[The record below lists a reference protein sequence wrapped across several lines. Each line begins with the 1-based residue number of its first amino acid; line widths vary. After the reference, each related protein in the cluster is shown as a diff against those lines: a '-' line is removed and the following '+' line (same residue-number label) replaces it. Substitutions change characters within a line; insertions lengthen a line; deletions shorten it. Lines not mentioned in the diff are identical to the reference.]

1 MALSKLGFKPGIN
14 REGTNYSNEGGW
26 FDGDKIRFRSGFVE
40 RIGGWTR
47 SSNNTYI
54 GTPRKI
60 FDFVTLASENL
71 LFIGTEQKV
80 YLEDSGTFNDI
91 TPIRSTVTLGNN
103 PITTGSAGS
112 GVITATT
119 QAAHGAITGDFVT
132 FTGLT
137 ATDGLTTGQLNIEHI
152 ITAVPSTTTFTVTTA
167 GAATSGSTAGG
178 GNNKSAAFQLNIGLT
193 SSVLGNGWNAGTW
206 GRFTW
211 GSASGSLSGATLR
224 LWFADNF
231 GEDLIFNANDGNIFY
246 WDATNGATTRAV
258 LASSLTGASDVP
270 VAVRKVLVSEVDRHV
285 IAFGSNPIDSA
296 VQDPML
302 IRFSSQES
310 ATDWTPTATNTAG
323 DIRLAKGSE
332 IITATPTSRQIL
344 VWTDQALYSMQF
356 LGPPFTFGVSL
367 LGDNIRIAG
376 PNTVVGVND
385 IVYWMGQENF
395 YVYDGR
401 IQVIP
406 CTVRDY
412 VFNDMN
418 NQQSFKFHGGSISSQ
433 TEIWWFYCS
442 ASSSEIDRYVVYNY
456 TEKAWYYGTLVRT
469 TWNDRATGLRSFPQ
483 ATGISTDNYVYNH
496 EDGLDDFSTGS
507 AVAINAFIE
516 SSDFDIG
523 DGQQYMLINR
533 ILPDLTFNGSTVSSP
548 SALFTIQSRD
558 FTGDGFSESPSGS
571 ATRTATNPVE
581 QYTDQ
586 VFVRARGRQLSIKVE
601 NTAVGVKWRLGSPRI
616 DVRPDGR
623 R

>member
-1 MALSKLGFKPGIN
+1 MPLTKLQFTPGIN

-54 GTPRKI
+54 GTARKI

-112 GVITATT
+112 GIITATT
-119 QAAHGAITGDFVT
+119 QAAHGAIVGDFVT

-137 ATDGLTTGQLNIEHI
+137 ATDGLTTGQLNIEHS
-152 ITAVPSTTTFTVTTA
+152 ITSVPSATTFTVTTA

-178 GNNKSAAFQLNIGLT
+178 GNSKSAAFQLNIGLT
-193 SSVLGNGWNAGTW
+193 SSILGNGWSAGTW

-231 GEDLIFNANDGNIFY
+231 GEDLVFNANDGPIFY

-258 LASSLTGASDVP
+258 LASSLTGASNVP
-270 VAVRKVLVSEVDRHV
+270 TTIRKILVSEVDRHV
-285 IAFGSNPIDSA
+285 IAFGSNPIDSGI
-296 VQDPML
+296 QDPML

-310 ATDWTPTATNTAG
+310 VTDWTPTATNTAG

-376 PNTVVGVND
+376 PNVAVGVND
-385 IVYWMGQENF
+385 IVFWMGQENF

-406 CTVRDY
+406 CSVRDY

-442 ASSSEIDRYVVYNY
+442 ASASEIDRYVIYNY
-456 TEKAWYYGTLVRT
+456 SEKVWYYGTLVRT

-483 ATGISTDNYVYNH
+483 ATGISTDSYVYNH

-516 SSDFDIG
+516 SSDMDIA
-523 DGQQYMLINR
+523 DGQQYMLINK
-533 ILPDLTFNGSTVSSP
+533 IIPDITFNGSTASNP
-548 SALFTIQSRD
+548 SASFSIKSRD
-558 FTGDGFSESPSGS
+558 FSGDSFTESASGS
-571 ATRTATNPVE
+571 AVRTATSPVE

-586 VFVRARGRQLSIKVE
+586 VFVRARGRQVAIRVE
-601 NTAVGVKWRLGSPRI
+601 NTAVGVKWRLGSPRL
-616 DVRPDGR
+616 DMRVDGR

>member
-1 MALSKLGFKPGIN
+1 MLIKMPLSKLGFKPGIN

-112 GVITATT
+112 GIITATT

-231 GEDLIFNANDGNIFY
+231 GEDLIFNANDGAIFY

-344 VWTDQALYSMQF
+344 VWTDQALYSLQF

-385 IVYWMGQENF
+385 TVFWMGQENF

-401 IQVIP
+401 IPV
-406 CTVRDY
+406 
-412 VFNDMN
+412 
-418 NQQSFKFHGGSISSQ
+418 S
-433 TEIWWFYCS
+433 
-442 ASSSEIDRYVVYNY
+442 Y
-456 TEKAWYYGTLVRT
+456 THLTLPT
-469 TWNDRATGLRSFPQ
+469 K
-483 ATGISTDNYVYNH
+483 
-496 EDGLDDFSTGS
+496 
-507 AVAINAFIE
+507 
-516 SSDFDIG
+516 
-523 DGQQYMLINR
+523 R
-533 ILPDLTFNGSTVSSP
+533 IV
-548 SALFTIQSRD
+548 
-558 FTGDGFSESPSGS
+558 
-571 ATRTATNPVE
+571 
-581 QYTDQ
+581 
-586 VFVRARGRQLSIKVE
+586 
-601 NTAVGVKWRLGSPRI
+601 
-616 DVRPDGR
+616 
-623 R
+623 